1 MDGILSV
8 GDFAI
13 SPGLQFEGE
22 ASTLSA
28 GIPWLVQSD
37 LQLVALVI
45 PASGTSPAEKRLMSH
60 CLKWCAGLLK
70 HVASLSAPWRTMT
83 CFRWRRTR
91 VGFLPKNQVACIL
104 PECVLT
110 WLNHLSVF
118 NPCANTQEV
127 GGAEVPMQFR
137 FVIKP
142 RTKVNCFTPK
152 QMDDGDLT
160 NVRYSQLTTLRAGTA
175 ITLK

>member
-60 CLKWCAGLLK
+60 CLK
-70 HVASLSAPWRTMT
+70 
-83 CFRWRRTR
+83 
-91 VGFLPKNQVACIL
+91 
-104 PECVLT
+104 
-110 WLNHLSVF
+110 
-118 NPCANTQEV
+118 
-127 GGAEVPMQFR
+127 
-137 FVIKP
+137 
-142 RTKVNCFTPK
+142 
-152 QMDDGDLT
+152 
-160 NVRYSQLTTLRAGTA
+160 
-175 ITLK
+175 